1 MSEHVSTVVIGGGVA
16 GLATTRCLSDR
27 GVEVLA
33 LDENERIGHSW
44 RTRYDSLKLNSV
56 RWLSHMPGL
65 PLPKSYGRWV
75 RRDDLV
81 DYVESYAVP
90 VKHLVRN
97 GVGVLKVERGTASRW
112 LVTTSDG
119 TLAAHHVVFATG
131 LYREPVIPDWPGK
144 EQLRGRLMHAAH
156 YTRPADFEGERV
168 VVVGPG
174 VSGVD
179 IGSDL
184 LTRATGALTVAMRS
198 APNFLPRELWNIPLQ
213 GLSVTNRH
221 APLAVQDLGG
231 KLIQRIA
238 SGDLGETPFGRP
250 TQGMFSR
257 LQRTGVNP
265 AVDDGVFVPAVREGV
280 INVIDEVVGLDS
292 DGVITKSGRHVP
304 ADTVIAATGYRTGLA
319 EIIGEPGVLNARGVP
334 PQYGPDNKRLA
345 SAGLHFVGFASPLT
359 GHLREIGL
367 LAKRTAK
374 VIATQPAPRPAPA
387 PR

>member
-1 MSEHVSTVVIGGGVA
+1 
-16 GLATTRCLSDR
+16 
-27 GVEVLA
+27 
-33 LDENERIGHSW
+33 
-44 RTRYDSLKLNSV
+44 
-56 RWLSHMPGL
+56 
-65 PLPKSYGRWV
+65 
-75 RRDDLV
+75 
-81 DYVESYAVP
+81 
-90 VKHLVRN
+90 
-97 GVGVLKVERGTASRW
+97 
-112 LVTTSDG
+112 
-119 TLAAHHVVFATG
+119 VVFATG